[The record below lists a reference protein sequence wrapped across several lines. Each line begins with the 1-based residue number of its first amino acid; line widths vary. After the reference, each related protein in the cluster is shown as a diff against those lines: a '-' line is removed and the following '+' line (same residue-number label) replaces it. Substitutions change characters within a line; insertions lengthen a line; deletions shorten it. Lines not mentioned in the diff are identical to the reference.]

1 MFFHSWS
8 AIGHVVLASV
18 LVYLFMIAALRRFG
32 QQALAK
38 MSGYD
43 MIVTITVGSVI
54 ATVSVSRD
62 IGVLEGIAALLTFL
76 VLQDLVRRAQ
86 SRWLPVHHLVREPP
100 RLFVWDGKL
109 LEDRLVTSHLSGDE
123 IRAAIRREG
132 YSAVEQVQAVILE
145 NDGDWSVIRRD
156 PSVTDFTALHGIDI
170 PGEQA
175 SARGDGPT
183 PSRIADPRRV
193 P

>member
-8 AIGHVVLASV
+8 AIGHVVLSSV
-18 LVYLFMIAALRRFG
+18 LVYLFMVAALRAAG
-32 QQALAK
+32 EQALAK

-43 MIVTITVGSVI
+43 MIVTITIGSII
-54 ATVSVSRD
+54 ATVAVSRD
-62 IGVLEGIAALLTFL
+62 IAILEGVAALATLL
-76 VLQDLVRRAQ
+76 LLQELLRRLQ
-86 SRWLPVHHLVREPP
+86 SRFLPVHHLVREPP
-100 RLFVWDGKL
+100 RLFVWDGRL
-109 LEDRLVTSHLSGDE
+109 LEDRLVQSNLTGDE

-132 YSAVEQVQAVILE
+132 FSAVEQVQAVILE

-156 PSVTDFTALHGIDI
+156 EDVTDFTALHGIDI
-170 PGEQA
+170 PDMQQD
-175 SARGDGPT
+175 AREGGPT